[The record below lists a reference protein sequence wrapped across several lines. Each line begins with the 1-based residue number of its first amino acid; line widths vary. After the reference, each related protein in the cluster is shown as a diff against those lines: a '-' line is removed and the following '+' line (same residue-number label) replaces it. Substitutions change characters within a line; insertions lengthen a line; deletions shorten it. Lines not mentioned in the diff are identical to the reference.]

1 MTFPWSMVRTS
12 TGRFACRTATLVG
25 AMMGTVW
32 AQLADDHALQTLDR
46 VEVIG
51 SAIAR
56 VQREGPAPVTV
67 MDRQA
72 IQRTGARTVN
82 ELLRHIPAI
91 DFNDFGEQ
99 LSNSPS
105 LSGTTT
111 IAMRGLD
118 ASNVLVLLNGR
129 RLPVNA
135 MSDATGAGAAVDVN
149 MIAVSAIERIEVLKD
164 GGSAL
169 YGADAI
175 AAVVN
180 IITRRAF
187 QGVALR
193 AGHGQSHENDGKE
206 SSAGFSWGW
215 GDLKADRV
223 NVMASLDYLHRTPI
237 LRKDRPMSASAN
249 FERFGGP
256 DRRSVLAPTGN
267 IIDPTTGALVGVPY
281 KPCPAQDLTN
291 GGTICRYDFNAGV
304 VTAYNGANRL
314 SGMLRG
320 TWQLSPQWQGFGE
333 LTYTRAEATFEGHP
347 VPAIF
352 LVPALDAAQGAYR
365 DPSVPITGSNPFG
378 SVYILGRFMQGG
390 LRITRRESSLLNLA
404 VGLEGFAWNMD
415 WKTSLSHGVSRAS
428 NSDENYYNATAWA
441 NATNTGLIDP
451 TVDTNDPA
459 FVESLKV
466 SPKRMARATL
476 DTLAAQASGELAQW
490 PAGPV
495 QFAAGASVAREQLA
509 DTPDPLLQAGQ
520 VVGAIAQSAVD
531 AARNNLG
538 VFVELGMPLT
548 AQLESQLALRFD
560 RYGSVSAASPKAA
573 LAWRATP
580 HWLMRSSYSRSF
592 RAPGLKQ
599 LYGAQEQS
607 AATVTDPVQ
616 CQILVGASPC
626 TQAVFQ
632 VSGANAGL
640 EPEKASTSNIGTVFE
655 WNEGRAQLD
664 ASVDLWR
671 ISKDKSIDTPSLDTA
686 IREGL
691 YTQVGP
697 QYFVFTRLFN
707 LAQLVSAGVDVDWRV
722 RWPTLWGRVSVHNTS
737 TYMLT
742 YKKRKPGE
750 DWADYK
756 GTYARPIWRNRFSVS
771 LDRAAWGAQLTVR
784 SVGGFSD
791 SDLPKP
797 HPSGTREVGAYEE
810 LDVQLSYAGFGG
822 VRGLTLTGGIKN
834 LMDRQPP
841 FSLQNVTSN
850 SYSQMGF
857 AEIYDNRGRFYYLS
871 ASYQF

>member
-1 MTFPWSMVRTS
+1 MSNPIK
-12 TGRFACRTATLVG
+12 A
-25 AMMGTVW
+25 
-32 AQLADDHALQTLDR
+32 AQSFNYLAD
-46 VEVIG
+46 G
-51 SAIAR
+51 SF
-56 VQREGPAPVTV
+56 
-67 MDRQA
+67 
-72 IQRTGARTVN
+72 
-82 ELLRHIPAI
+82 H
-91 DFNDFGEQ
+91 
-99 LSNSPS
+99 
-105 LSGTTT
+105 
-111 IAMRGLD
+111 
-118 ASNVLVLLNGR
+118 
-129 RLPVNA
+129 
-135 MSDATGAGAAVDVN
+135 
-149 MIAVSAIERIEVLKD
+149 
-164 GGSAL
+164 GG
-169 YGADAI
+169 D
-175 AAVVN
+175 
-180 IITRRAF
+180 
-187 QGVALR
+187 
-193 AGHGQSHENDGKE
+193 K
-206 SSAGFSWGW
+206 
-215 GDLKADRV
+215 
-223 NVMASLDYLHRTPI
+223 
-237 LRKDRPMSASAN
+237 
-249 FERFGGP
+249 
-256 DRRSVLAPTGN
+256 
-267 IIDPTTGALVGVPY
+267 
-281 KPCPAQDLTN
+281 
-291 GGTICRYDFNAGV
+291 
-304 VTAYNGANRL
+304 RL
-314 SGMLRG
+314 SGSQLKDVAPSVEKIAAQAGVPLKLGAQDGLSSQGPRGSTNTGGEALGHSNDPKANNEKAQLIVRKGSANSEELDGQLR
-320 TWQLSPQWQGFGE
+320 QLVNSTVRRHELKFSWMPEPVTLEQAYEKLGVDSIRGLLQKISAGDPAALDMGFRPEDRAFYSRQFGE
-333 LTYTRAEATFEGHP
+333 AQLEAAKLVALAIVDSRVGAASASIGSDTSISALLGAQAASSRFELEMKAQQPGHEPATTAFQEKNALARSAKRQAQVVKELAGDLRALGTPTAKLVWAT
-347 VPAIF
+347 
-352 LVPALDAAQGAYR
+352 
-365 DPSVPITGSNPFG
+365 
-378 SVYILGRFMQGG
+378 
-390 LRITRRESSLLNLA
+390 
-404 VGLEGFAWNMD
+404 
-415 WKTSLSHGVSRAS
+415 
-428 NSDENYYNATAWA
+428 
-441 NATNTGLIDP
+441 ATNTGLIDP

-476 DTLAAQASGELAQW
+476 DTVAAQASGELAQW

-509 DTPDPLLQAGQ
+509 DTPDPLLQSGQ

-538 VFVELGMPLT
+538 VFVELSMPLA

-580 HWLMRSSYSRSF
+580 HWLVRSSYSRSF

-632 VSGANAGL
+632 VSGAHAGL

-655 WNEGRAQLD
+655 WKEGRAQLD

-691 YTQVGP
+691 FTQVGP

-722 RWPTLWGRVSVHNTS
+722 RWPTSWGRVSLHNTS
-737 TYMLT
+737 TYILT

-756 GTYARPIWRNRFSVS
+756 GTYARPIWRNRVSVS

-810 LDVQLSYAGFGG
+810 LDVQLSYAGLGG

-871 ASYQF
+871 ANYQF